1 VGGTWLFRAP
11 VRQVAAGVRH
21 TAAVNEEGV
30 LFIWGN
36 IAGVSFQGSGFSHFS
51 SSLDSGLH
59 PLNFSLDDD
68 AEEGTLEGDSLL
80 GFGDEMPRFAPAALG
95 QDVFGGLPVA
105 MVACGSWHTMAQ
117 AGGHVWTWG
126 RGLNGQLGH
135 GDLEDRAIPSRLPDR
150 HGAWRVVFVAACE
163 TFSMSVSACG
173 RVCTWGEGEHSG
185 GIMQLVPTQI
195 DQHLFHNA
203 PVVMTSA
210 GGGHAAAVTN
220 SGSLFTWG
228 RGREGQLGLGDYDDR
243 LQPTFVAHF
252 QPSLSIHEPDPRS
265 EFQVMMAS
273 CGAGI
278 SLAVTRDG
286 SLWAWGYGETGL
298 LGLND
303 EVDRL
308 VPTRISSQHFGG
320 AKISLA
326 AAGAEHSLA
335 LAEDGAVYTWG
346 PQWQRFRTQA
356 PTGLGQGNEGGWVGG
371 GGGGGGDKMV
381 PTRVLLGARIG
392 RWYGVYVGG
401 GRRE

>member
-1 VGGTWLFRAP
+1 MRICDRHSPASVGGTWLFDAP

-21 TAAVNEEGV
+21 TAAVNDEGV

-36 IAGVSFQGSGFSHFS
+36 IAGGSLQGAGFS
-51 SSLDSGLH
+51 
-59 PLNFSLDDD
+59 PD
-68 AEEGTLEGDSLL
+68 ADSLL
-80 GFGDEMPRFAPAALG
+80 GFGDVMPRLAPSALG
-95 QDVFGGLPVA
+95 HHVFGGLPVA

-126 RGLNGQLGH
+126 RGMNGQLGH
-135 GDLEDRAIPSRLPDR
+135 GDLEDRALPSRVPDR
-150 HGAWRVVFVAACE
+150 HFGTWRVVFVAACE

-195 DQHLFHNA
+195 DPHLFHNA

-243 LQPTFVAHF
+243 LLPTFVAHF
-252 QPSLSIHEPDPRS
+252 QPSLSIHELDPRT
-265 EFQVMMAS
+265 EFQVMMVS

-308 VPTRISSQHFGG
+308 VPTPISSQHFGG

-335 LAEDGAVYTWG
+335 LAQDGVVYTWG

-356 PTGLGQGNEGGWVGG
+356 PTGLGQGIGRGG

-381 PTRVLLGARIG
+381 PTRVVLGARIG

-401 GRRE
+401 GRRGQVCVCVCVWCVVH